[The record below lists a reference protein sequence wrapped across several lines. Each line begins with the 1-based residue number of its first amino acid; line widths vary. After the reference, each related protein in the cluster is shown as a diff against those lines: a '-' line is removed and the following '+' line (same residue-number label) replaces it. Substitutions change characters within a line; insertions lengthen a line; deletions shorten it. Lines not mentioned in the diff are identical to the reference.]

1 MPLASGPP
9 EKPTKSWRET
19 WSALVVRSS
28 TLAVVHHE
36 QDEKAWTKEGE
47 AWEAKAKALFAV
59 DHPEREQAEA
69 ALDAVLNRKA
79 IQANGWLVSG
89 DIEIRREA
97 LPRARPGRPRKGE
110 SVTKVVS
117 YRVKLTIRQDEVQR
131 EAARRQQGLFVLVSS
146 KPWSDAWTPVQML
159 ATYREKNSVEEG
171 FRWLKAPTQV
181 APVFLHKPHRI
192 AALGLVFV
200 IALALHRLLQRAIR
214 RALAEE
220 KGAIPGNNKVMTS
233 TPTTQVVQRTF
244 EHVQLL
250 TVQAAEGVVQVM
262 QGVGEIHRRVLRLLG
277 LPPDLYDIRN
287 STLRGEP

>member
-1 MPLASGPP
+1 
-9 EKPTKSWRET
+9 
-19 WSALVVRSS
+19 
-28 TLAVVHHE
+28 
-36 QDEKAWTKEGE
+36 
-47 AWEAKAKALFAV
+47 
-59 DHPEREQAEA
+59 
-69 ALDAVLNRKA
+69 
-79 IQANGWLVSG
+79 
-89 DIEIRREA
+89 
-97 LPRARPGRPRKGE
+97 
-110 SVTKVVS
+110 
-117 YRVKLTIRQDEVQR
+117 
-131 EAARRQQGLFVLVSS
+131 
-146 KPWSDAWTPVQML
+146 
-159 ATYREKNSVEEG
+159 VEEG

-277 LPPDLYDIRN
+277 LPPDLYDVRN